1 MVGVVLALGDHIS
14 SGGGEVARSVS
25 PDVGV

>member
-1 MVGVVLALGDHIS
+1 MAGVVLALGDHTS
-14 SGGGEVARSVS
+14 SAGGEVARSVS